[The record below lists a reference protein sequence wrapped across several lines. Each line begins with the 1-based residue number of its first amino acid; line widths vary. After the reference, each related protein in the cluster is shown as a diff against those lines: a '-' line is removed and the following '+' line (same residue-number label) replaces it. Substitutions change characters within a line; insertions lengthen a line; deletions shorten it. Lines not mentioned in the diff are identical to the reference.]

1 MCENN
6 YEPYYIRQVSLNLS
20 CSIAG
25 NSLFKQKRTGL
36 ISKKTGHTA
45 LD

>member
-1 MCENN
+1 MNLITLGKSVLIFLAVLQETVC
-6 YEPYYIRQVSLNLS
+6 LN
-20 CSIAG
+20 
-25 NSLFKQKRTGL
+25 KKRTGL